1 MPKGRLSMAGGVPAV
16 RQRCCPWGEVR
27 FGATES
33 DGRLAGGRFFRSVAF
48 VDAKGSG
55 VGLAG
60 LVCRL
65 IKIVIPGEAQRR
77 PGIHAL
83 LKEAGFPPLRE

>member
-1 MPKGRLSMAGGVPAV
+1 MPKGWSSRAGGVPAV
-16 RQRCCPWGEVR
+16 RQRCCVWGEVR

-33 DGRLAGGRFFRSVAF
+33 HGRLSGARFFRSVAF
-48 VDAKGSG
+48 VDAKGSR
-55 VGLAG
+55 VELAW
-60 LVCRL
+60 RL

-83 LKEAGFPPLRE
+83 